1 MTGSDVYLLCFAVG
15 FLWSIASL
23 LMGSF
28 RVHGH
33 AAMHGH
39 SHVIHS
45 GHGIHG
51 AQADAPHGGS
61 HAQIHA
67 GGFFEHLLNVNSLAI
82 FLAWFGG
89 CGYLLTQHTGIAF
102 WAAVFA
108 SALVGFAGAVVLA
121 AFLRFLHGH
130 ERVLD
135 PFDYDMIG
143 VLGHVS
149 CAIRQSGTGEILY
162 ARDGARKLACA
173 RSDDG
178 REIPRGAEVI
188 VMRYEKG
195 IAYVRTWNAMTG
207 ESEAESKFSGGDEEA
222 PSALQ

>member
-1 MTGSDVYLLCFAVG
+1 MAGSDVYLLCFAIG
-15 FLWSIASL
+15 FLWSMASL

-33 AAMHGH
+33 AMHGH
-39 SHVIHS
+39 SHVIHT
-45 GHGIHG
+45 GHGSHG
-51 AQADAPHGGS
+51 GHAHVSHGGS
-61 HAQIHA
+61 HAQANA
-67 GGFFEHLLNVNSLAI
+67 GGFFDHLLNVNSLAI

-89 CGYLLTQHTGIAF
+89 CGYLLTRHTGFAF
-102 WAAVFA
+102 WAALFA

-121 AFLRFLHGH
+121 AFLRFLYRH

-135 PFDYDMIG
+135 PFDYDMVG

-149 CAIRQSGTGEILY
+149 CVIRPSGTGEILF
-162 ARDGARKLACA
+162 ARDSARKLACA

-188 VMRYEKG
+188 VTRYEKG
-195 IAYVRTWNAMTG
+195 IAYVRTWDAMTSG
-207 ESEAESKFSGGDEEA
+207 PVAESKFSGGGEEA
-222 PSALQ
+222 PPALQ

>member
-1 MTGSDVYLLCFAVG
+1 MAGSDVYLLCFAVG
-15 FLWSIASL
+15 FLWSMASL

-33 AAMHGH
+33 AMHGH
-39 SHVIHS
+39 SHAIHG
-45 GHGIHG
+45 GHGAHG
-51 AQADAPHGGS
+51 GHAHASHGGS
-61 HAQIHA
+61 HAQVSA
-67 GGFFEHLLNVNSLAI
+67 GGFFDHLLNVNSLAI

-89 CGYLLTQHTGIAF
+89 CGYLLTRHAGFAF
-102 WAAVFA
+102 WVALFA

-121 AFLRFLHGH
+121 AFLRFLYGH

-135 PFDYDMIG
+135 PFDYDMVG

-149 CAIRQSGTGEILY
+149 CAIHPNGTGEILF
-162 ARDGARKLACA
+162 ARDGARNLACA

-188 VMRYEKG
+188 VTRYEKG
-195 IAYVRTWNAMTG
+195 IAYVRTWDAMTG
-207 ESEAESKFSGGDEEA
+207 DAAAESKFSGGGEEA